1 MINRK
6 VTLIGN
12 CKLMIICT
20 FISLLSFSTSTFAQS
35 KDAKKF
41 FENYNNSELKMI
53 CPDGNKKIV
62 VRVVNDML
70 EMAKIPLPDAVKHES
85 KNQYYLDGTTMDF
98 DFFFDFEDR
107 YLITIMNGE
116 EMSKIKC
123 E

>member
-1 MINRK
+1 
-6 VTLIGN
+6 
-12 CKLMIICT
+12 
-20 FISLLSFSTSTFAQS
+20 
-35 KDAKKF
+35 
-41 FENYNNSELKMI
+41 MI

-85 KNQYYLDGTTMDF
+85 KKQYYLDGTTMDF